1 MTEFQNQDNNN
12 FNTDYQ
18 PNNNFTMTDIQNGQQ
33 NQDFNQPKANQELA
47 TVNQSQPTTATIND
61 FLKTKK
67 GLYTR
72 IKRAYLKR
80 IGEDIEK
87 GRKTNVDINKFIYDL
102 IEQGI
107 KGYEV

>member
-1 MTEFQNQDNNN
+1 MTDFEDQNDYNFNANYQFNNN
-12 FNTDYQ
+12 LNMSDTQ
-18 PNNNFTMTDIQNGQQ
+18 NNQQ
-33 NQDFNQPKANQELA
+33 NQDFNQPEANQNLA
-47 TVNQSQPTTATIND
+47 KVNQNQPAISSIND

-102 IEQGI
+102 IEEGM
-107 KGYEV
+107 KGYEG